1 MDHLEEEIEIE
12 AIGVEVT
19 TQPVE
24 LYKVLKIADAVSGG
38 GEAKQAISQ
47 GYVAVNGE
55 IDTRKRRKLVDGDL
69 VQFNEEFYLVIYV
82 DPEELAARA
91 SETLEEDNV
100 ATDYDAGDQGFDD
113 EVVYLDEEPEQ
124 VEEPTAEEDDKPK
137 NPKTGRKS
145 IDFF

>member
-82 DPEELAARA
+82 DPEEVAARE
-91 SETLEEDNV
+91 SEVVDVV
-100 ATDYDAGDQGFDD
+100 ATDYDAGDQGYDD
-113 EVVYLDEEPEQ
+113 EVAYFDEEPEQ
-124 VEEPTAEEDDKPK
+124 VEESVVEEDDKPK

>member
-69 VQFNEEFYLVIYV
+69 VQFNDEFYLVIYV
-82 DPEELAARA
+82 DPEEVAARE
-91 SETLEEDNV
+91 SEAVDVV
-100 ATDYDAGDQGFDD
+100 ATDYDAGDQGYDD
-113 EVVYLDEEPEQ
+113 EVAYFDEEPEQ
-124 VEEPTAEEDDKPK
+124 VEESVVEEDDKPK
-137 NPKTGRKS
+137 NPRTGRKS

>member
-91 SETLEEDNV
+91 NEVLEEDNV
-100 ATDYDAGDQGFDD
+100 ATDYDAGDQDFDD

>member
-82 DPEELAARA
+82 DPDELAARDSVVVDDA
-91 SETLEEDNV
+91 SG
-100 ATDYDAGDQGFDD
+100 YDAVEQGFDD
-113 EVVYLDEEPEQ
+113 EVAYVNEEPEL
-124 VEEPTAEEDDKPK
+124 EEAPTVVEDDKPK